1 MTPPDRVRWLW
12 STAGVAA
19 VGTLVALVFPVSRV
33 PAGVAPRIAPLSTDA
48 APGTSISAVAPDA
61 GDPFVA
67 RNPFHPSRRPP
78 AEREFLTLGDTFPEP
93 SAMSADS
100 GVAPDPATVAEQVP
114 ALFGIVDTPSGR
126 RALLRLDAEKT
137 RAALFG
143 VGDGT
148 AGWRVL
154 SIGLDAVTLEGPEG
168 RQVVSLSSRL
178 RLP

>member
-1 MTPPDRVRWLW
+1 MTPHERVRWLW

-19 VGTLVALVFPVSRV
+19 FGTIVAFVFPVSRA
-33 PAGVAPRIAPLSTDA
+33 PAGVPPRIAPLSTDA
-48 APGTSISAVAPDA
+48 APGTALTTVTPDS
-61 GDPFVA
+61 GDRFVE

-78 AEREFLTLGDTFPEP
+78 AEREYLALADTFPEP
-93 SAMSADS
+93 SAMRADS
-100 GVAPDPATVAEQVP
+100 TFGTDPAVAGEQVP
-114 ALFGIVDTPSGR
+114 ALFGIVDTPAGR